1 MLCPSIIIHKLS
13 YSPDNLVPLLK
24 PPARKVKVKMLEVYC
39 DSSYNEGE
47 DSYIGCVVLRDG
59 MQLHQSTT
67 KVPGNPQ
74 NNLECELAALNF
86 ATFLVR
92 TFSEGDAEI
101 VVYNDSTEAVK
112 AFQGR
117 AQEVETEFSGSRISF
132 EYIPREKVNQAAA
145 DSLSKK
151 FPVFFS
157 SKATCDVESFSRRED
172 ILSDI
177 ARNKSSV
184 LYLEK
189 VPEMSS
195 NKKTCYRLV
204 VRTVDKILSD
214 DRLYP
219 VKKGGPGTQV
229 KAAEEIRKDL
239 SDPEILSS
247 LKSKGVRLKNSYF
260 LLTDETWGL
269 RGTDSQACS
278 ILPASIP
285 HKIICDEVD
294 RSPQNLFKRAER
306 FR

>member
-1 MLCPSIIIHKLS
+1 
-13 YSPDNLVPLLK
+13 
-24 PPARKVKVKMLEVYC
+24 MLEVYC
-39 DSSYNEGE
+39 DSSYNEVE

-59 MQLHQSTT
+59 RQIHQSTT
-67 KVPGNPQ
+67 KVPDNPQ
-74 NNLECELAALNF
+74 NNLDCELAALNF
-86 ATFLVR
+86 AISLVR
-92 TFSEGDAEI
+92 TFLRGDTEI

-112 AFQGR
+112 SFQGR
-117 AQEVETEFSGSRISF
+117 AQDVEQEFSGSRISF
-132 EYIPREKVNQAAA
+132 EYIPREKINQAAA

-157 SKATCDVESFSRRED
+157 STPTAYVESFSRRED
-172 ILSDI
+172 ILSNI
-177 ARNKSSV
+177 ARNGSNV
-184 LYLEK
+184 FYLEK
-189 VPEMSS
+189 VPEMST

-204 VRTVDKILSD
+204 VRTMEKTLSD
-214 DRLYP
+214 DRLYT

-239 SDPEILSS
+239 SNPEVLSS
-247 LKSKGVRLKNSYF
+247 LKSKGVRLENSYF

-278 ILPASIP
+278 ILPSSIS

-306 FR
+306 FK

>member
-1 MLCPSIIIHKLS
+1 
-13 YSPDNLVPLLK
+13 
-24 PPARKVKVKMLEVYC
+24 VKVKMLEVYC
-39 DSSYNEGE
+39 DSSYNENE

-59 MQLHQSTT
+59 MQVHQSTT
-67 KVPGNPQ
+67 IVRGDPR
-74 NNLECELAALNF
+74 NNLDCELAALGF
-86 ATFLVR
+86 AVFLVR
-92 TFSEGDAEI
+92 VFSKGDKEI
-101 VVYNDSTEAVK
+101 ILYNDSTEAVK
-112 AFQGR
+112 AFQGK
-117 AQEVETEFSGSRISF
+117 AGEMEKEFPESRINF
-132 EYIPREKVNQAAA
+132 EYVPREKRYQAAA

-157 SKATCDVESFSRRED
+157 STATCNVESFSRRED

-177 ARNKSSV
+177 ARNNISV
-184 LYLEK
+184 FYLEK

-204 VRTVDKILSD
+204 IRTVEKILSD
-214 DRLYP
+214 DRFYSI
-219 VKKGGPGTQV
+219 KKGGPGTQV

-247 LKSKGVRLKNSYF
+247 LKSKGIRLENSYF

-278 ILPASIP
+278 ILPPSIP

-294 RSPQNLFKRAER
+294 RSPQNLFKRVAR